1 MTEPATESRFRV
13 NPKSLIGGLA
23 VILLAGCNDP
33 VRPEQ
38 ELPIVGYTISGQA
51 NGTDSVTGEQ
61 LACVFLLTEIHTGGP
76 LVGSWSDTATVLV
89 TRLRADQSQRVQY
102 DTTIAGQQVTLT
114 IADSAHVQ
122 LVVSGPFTENLTADL
137 DPNYPGWGVGDWT
150 CGPGHPL
157 GRVQPDAVL
166 TGQWRIQPV
175 LDLPIG

>member
-1 MTEPATESRFRV
+1 V
-13 NPKSLIGGLA
+13 NPQSLIGGLA
-23 VILLAGCNDP
+23 AVFLAGCNDP

-38 ELPIVGYTISGQA
+38 EFPIEGFTISGQA

-61 LACVFLLTEIHTGGP
+61 LACVFLLTEIHTGA
-76 LVGSWSDTATVLV
+76 LVGIWTDTATVSV
-89 TRLRADQSQRVQY
+89 IRLRADSSQRVQY
-102 DTTIAGQQVTLT
+102 DTTIAAQQVTLT
-114 IADSAHVQ
+114 IPDSLHAQ

-150 CGPGHPL
+150 CGPEHPL

-175 LDLPIG
+175 VNVPIG